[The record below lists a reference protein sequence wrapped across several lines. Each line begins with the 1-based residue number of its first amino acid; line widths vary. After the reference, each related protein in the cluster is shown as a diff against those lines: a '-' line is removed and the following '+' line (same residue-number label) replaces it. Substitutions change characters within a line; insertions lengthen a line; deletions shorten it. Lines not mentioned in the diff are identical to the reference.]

1 MPEEVCG
8 EEKIAQRVDDESS
21 PYHGTY
27 PVAPVIY
34 AQEETV
40 LLTKIQRPLQQ
51 QVIAE
56 LDALM
61 KANKKENWFTI
72 YLTLFILLHSC
83 SLTSRRDAEFAAQM
97 VCGNLIPNHR
107 KQVTLLMF
115 SAEVAINNNRRMSTV
130 FVHLLTPFSESKDS
144 ICESGSHI

>member
-8 EEKIAQRVDDESS
+8 DEKIAQRVDDESS

-40 LLTKIQRPLQQ
+40 LMTKIQRPLQQ

-83 SLTSRRDAEFAAQM
+83 SLTSKRDAEFAKQM
-97 VCGNLIPNHR
+97 VCGNLIPNQR
-107 KQVTLLMF
+107 RQAVLLIL
-115 SAEVAINNNRRMSTV
+115 SAEIAVNNNRRMSTA
-130 FVHLLTPFSESKDS
+130 FVPLLTPFSESKDS

>member
-1 MPEEVCG
+1 MIRNALRLWVTSRISSMPEEVCG
-8 EEKIAQRVDDESS
+8 DEKIAQRVDDESS
-21 PYHGTY
+21 PCHGTY

-40 LLTKIQRPLQQ
+40 LLTKIQRPLQR

-97 VCGNLIPNHR
+97 VCGKSHSEL
-107 KQVTLLMF
+107 KQTG
-115 SAEVAINNNRRMSTV
+115 
-130 FVHLLTPFSESKDS
+130 S
-144 ICESGSHI
+144 IANAPCQNYHQQQS